1 MENLTFP
8 LRDKD
13 LSPGRV
19 ARPRS
24 PRNALSRLVS
34 ATGGRG
40 VTWMSGRKEV
50 GRHWGVFFGPVPAD
64 HAGVSPVITLT
75 DVVKKYPRTQRAALD
90 GVSFDVSE
98 GEFVFV
104 IGASGSGKSTLVRLV
119 LAEEKVT
126 SGSIQAVGRDIRSL
140 RRRRIPAL
148 RREIGVVFQD
158 YRLLPDRDVTSN
170 VAYVL
175 HVLGHNPGDIAPA
188 VASTLEQVGLSE
200 LAHRLPHELSGGE
213 QQRVAIARA
222 LVKRPALI
230 LADEPTGNL
239 DPRATEEIVDLLSG
253 INAEGTTV
261 LMATHDDRV
270 VDRMRTRVIELDEGR
285 VVRDESG
292 GRYVKG
298 ELR

>member
-1 MENLTFP
+1 M
-8 LRDKD
+8 
-13 LSPGRV
+13 
-19 ARPRS
+19 
-24 PRNALSRLVS
+24 
-34 ATGGRG
+34 RG
-40 VTWMSGRKEV
+40 
-50 GRHWGVFFGPVPAD
+50 FY
-64 HAGVSPVITLT
+64 VITIT
-75 DVVKKYPRTQRAALD
+75 DVVKRYPRTQRAALQD
-90 GVSFDVSE
+90 VSFDVDE

-126 SGSIQAVGRDIRSL
+126 SGTIRAVGRDVVKIK
-140 RRRRIPAL
+140 RRHVPGL

-158 YRLLPDRDVTSN
+158 YRLLPDRDVSAN

-175 HVLGHNPGDIAPA
+175 HVLGHNPNDVQPA
-188 VASTLEQVGLSE
+188 VAQTLEQVGLSE

-239 DPRATEEIVDLLSG
+239 DPAATADIVDLLAG

-270 VDRMRTRVIELDEGR
+270 VDRMRARVIELDEGR
-285 VVRDESG
+285 VVRDEPG
-292 GRYVKG
+292 GRYASG
-298 ELR
+298 GQA

>member
-1 MENLTFP
+1 M
-8 LRDKD
+8 
-13 LSPGRV
+13 
-19 ARPRS
+19 
-24 PRNALSRLVS
+24 
-34 ATGGRG
+34 
-40 VTWMSGRKEV
+40 
-50 GRHWGVFFGPVPAD
+50 
-64 HAGVSPVITLT
+64 ITLT
-75 DVVKKYPRTQRAALD
+75 DVVKRYPRTQRAALE
-90 GVSFDVSE
+90 GISFDVSE

-104 IGASGSGKSTLVRLV
+104 VGASGSGKSTLVRLI

-126 SGSIQAVGRDIRSL
+126 SGTIRAVGRDVVTL

-158 YRLLPDRDVTSN
+158 YRLLPDRDVTDN

-175 HVLGHNPGDIAPA
+175 HVLGHNPSDIRPA
-188 VASTLEQVGLSE
+188 VAETLAQVGLDD

-239 DPRATEEIVDLLSG
+239 DPAATTEIVDLLSG

-270 VDRMRTRVIELDEGR
+270 VDRMGARVIELDHGA
-285 VVRDESG
+285 VVRDEPA
-292 GRYVKG
+292 GRYSRG
-298 ELR
+298 ERA